1 MSVDL
6 PHQKLVWQAIEAY
19 LHCAYE
25 GSNPPSAVQK
35 RLESLRAVGEN
46 GNFFADGIFE
56 RDSSPAPK
64 KYSLRLGNRF
74 YPHMKLSID
83 QRPDQ
88 CGFLFRAD
96 THDRH
101 ICPATSSKDYGAFCE
116 LMEKNQKLA
125 QSIEAAWGEG
135 GLPTFKTYLKED
147 LARRQ
152 QSGRNP

>member
-1 MSVDL
+1 MSDL
-6 PHQKLVWQAIEAY
+6 PHPKLVWQAIEAY

-25 GSNPPSAVQK
+25 GSNPPSAVHK
-35 RLESLRAVGEN
+35 RLESLRTAGEN
-46 GNFFADGIFE
+46 GNFFADGTFE

-83 QRPDQ
+83 QRPDGI
-88 CGFLFRAD
+88 GFLFRAD

-101 ICPATSSKDYGAFCE
+101 ICPTPASKDYGAFCE

-125 QSIEAAWGEG
+125 QTIEAAWGEG
-135 GLPTFKTYLKED
+135 GLPTFRTYLKED